1 MGYDYSKAQ
10 ERPKWH
16 KISFQHES
24 ENIGKKFLIKDVR
37 WEPGNKYIGKIGKCV
52 DTCIAHNNS
61 DVRYIELSVAPGV
74 MYELKDLK
82 EI

>member
-1 MGYDYSKAQ
+1 MGYDWHKAN
-10 ERPKWH
+10 ERRNWT

-37 WEPGNKYIGKIGKCV
+37 WEPGNKYIGKIGRCV
-52 DTCIAHNNS
+52 NTCIGHNNS
-61 DVRYIELSVAPGV
+61 NVRFIELDVARGV

-82 EI
+82 EV